1 MSAFLAFIAS
11 LGGRFAAV
19 AANLGLSAA
28 GLALLGPLTPIISG
42 IAQFVGAAITAAG
55 EILASLSKSAE
66 GRVALALAAALLGF
80 LYLRFHYIEEGKA
93 IAKAEITAAHKPCPA
108 KMERRGR

>member
-1 MSAFLAFIAS
+1 MSALFALIAS

-19 AANLGLSAA
+19 AANLGLSTA
-28 GLALLGPLTPIISG
+28 GLALLGPLTPIVSG
-42 IAQFVGAAITAAG
+42 TAQFLGAAVTAIG

-66 GRVALALAAALLGF
+66 GRVALALAAALIGF

-93 IAKAEITAAHKPCPA
+93 IGRAQAAAMHKPCPA